1 YSLGI
6 SQLCLDWQTEKAGFS
21 IGRKIITFGPGRY
34 GYPML
39 GPLGTGLTAEGYD
52 QAGYHFT
59 WGNLGYQKFY
69 AWVPESGFRMLLG
82 QRTTCHLGPF
92 VFGFSE
98 AALVNDQAPDYVY
111 LPIPFLPIYLYQ
123 FLGYHV
129 FKTPHTNETIN
140 AALDFDLTWQP
151 SVNLKLY
158 GEYYIDDRPW
168 PSLDQNNQWVTPTWD
183 QWWWKVG
190 YQAGLEWKNAF
201 QNSKLTLYTE
211 YTRIDQYTYT
221 SWHPGDWTPGL
232 DWTYLGRF
240 LGDSLGPDA
249 DRFNLELVW
258 ERSPSLSWSFAYRR
272 VRRGEGKIGDHWS
285 YTPGQTEVFL
295 TGVVETTDGLAVGV
309 IKKTD
314 DAEISLTVGL
324 ANINNADHVAGNN
337 KIEPTGS
344 VNVKILLP

>member
-39 GPLGTGLTAEGYD
+39 GPLGTGLTVEGYD

-69 AWVPESGFRMLLG
+69 AWVPESSFRMLLG
-82 QRTTCHLGPF
+82 QRTTYHLGPF

-111 LPIPFLPIYLYQ
+111 LPISFLPIYLYQ

-151 SVNLKLY
+151 SANLKLY

-168 PSLDQNNQWVTPTWD
+168 PSLDQNNQWVTPKWD

-190 YQAGLEWKNAF
+190 YQAGVEWKNAF
-201 QNSKLTLYTE
+201 LNPALTLYTE

-232 DWTYLGRF
+232 DWTYLGRY

-272 VRRGEGKIGDHWS
+272 VRRGEGEIGDHWS

-295 TGVVETTDGLAVGV
+295 TGVVETTDGLTVGV
-309 IKKTD
+309 IKQTD

-344 VNVKILLP
+344 VNVTILLP